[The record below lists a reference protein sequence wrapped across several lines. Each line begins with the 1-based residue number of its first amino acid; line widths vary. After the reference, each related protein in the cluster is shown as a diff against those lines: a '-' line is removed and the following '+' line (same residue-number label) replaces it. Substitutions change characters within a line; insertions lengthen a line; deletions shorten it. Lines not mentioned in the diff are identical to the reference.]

1 MDELIVRTESG
12 AMLTADT
19 EEKITALLKA
29 ADKIKEEVDNLKAAI
44 MSEMEKKNIIKIDT
58 EVLTV
63 TYVAPTDRETLDS
76 KAIKADLPDIYD
88 TYCKLSPVKASLRV
102 KVK

>member
-1 MDELIVRTESG
+1 MDELIVRTEQG

-19 EEKITALLKA
+19 EEHITALLKA

-44 MSEMEKKNIIKIDT
+44 MSEMEKKNIIKIETD
-58 EVLTV
+58 VLTV
-63 TYVAPTDRETLDS
+63 TYVGATTKETLDS
-76 KAIKADLPDIYD
+76 KTIKTELPDIYD
-88 TYCKLSPVKASLRV
+88 TYAKISPVKASLRI

>member
-19 EEKITALLKA
+19 EEKITTLLKA

>member
-29 ADKIKEEVDNLKAAI
+29 ADMIKEEVDNLKAAI

-76 KAIKADLPDIYD
+76 KAIKAELPDIYD

>member
-29 ADKIKEEVDNLKAAI
+29 ADEIKAKVDDLKADI
-44 MSEMEKKNIIKIDT
+44 LSEMEKKNIIKIDT

-63 TYVAPTDRETLDS
+63 TYVAPYDKETLDS
-76 KAIKADLPDIYD
+76 KAIKEELPDIYD

-102 KVK
+102 KIK

>member
-29 ADKIKEEVDNLKAAI
+29 ADEIKAKVDDLKADI
-44 MSEMEKKNIIKIDT
+44 LSEMEKKNIIKIDT
-58 EVLTV
+58 EVLAV
-63 TYVAPTDRETLDS
+63 TYVAPHDKETLDS
-76 KAIKADLPDIYD
+76 KAIKEELPDIYD

>member
-1 MDELIVRTESG
+1 MDELIVRTEQG

-19 EEKITALLKA
+19 EEQITALLKA

-44 MSEMEKKNIIKIDT
+44 MSEMVKKNIIKIDT
-58 EVLTV
+58 DVLTV
-63 TYVAPTDRETLDS
+63 TYVGATTKETLDS
-76 KAIKADLPDIYD
+76 KAIKTELPDIYD
-88 TYCKLSPVKASLRV
+88 TYAKISPVKASLRI

>member
-76 KAIKADLPDIYD
+76 KAIKAELPDIYD

>member
-19 EEKITALLKA
+19 EEKITTLLKA

-76 KAIKADLPDIYD
+76 KAIKAELPDIYD

>member
-29 ADKIKEEVDNLKAAI
+29 ADEIKAKVDDLKADI
-44 MSEMEKKNIIKIDT
+44 LSEMEKKNIIKIDT

-63 TYVAPTDRETLDS
+63 TYVAPHDKETLDS
-76 KAIKADLPDIYD
+76 KAIKEELPDIYD

-102 KVK
+102 KIK